1 MCFNVFFF
9 KQQQQQHQQQT
20 RGFPP
25 VQNPVQFPLKR
36 RSSVYK
42 CAACCVFM
50 FKVEAGRKK
59 SKGLGS
65 LCWHCGCLCNFVH
78 LNEDDGFGFVR
89 LFLAPLFSSQ
99 IACSTRGFSIL
110 TPRIFYFCE
119 APGFEDIYMGKI
131 KGHGATE
138 IAG

>member
-1 MCFNVFFF
+1 MCFNVCFF
-9 KQQQQQHQQQT
+9 KQQQQQQHQQQT

-50 FKVEAGRKK
+50 KVETGRKK

-65 LCWHCGCLCNFVH
+65 LRWHCGCLCNFVP

-138 IAG
+138 IAR